1 MVREYRP
8 ADLEAVVVLFQRSVR
23 EVASRDYSPAQISA
37 WAREALGLEAGLDVW
52 EPAASS
58 FTSGMIRLRA
68 SPELM
73 TRDV

>member
-1 MVREYRP
+1 MVREYRVD
-8 ADLEAVVVLFQRSVR
+8 DLEAVVELFQRSVR

-37 WAREALGLEAGLDVW
+37 WAAEAPDLRRGPGVCER
-52 EPAASS
+52 AAYS
-58 FTSGMIRLRA
+58 FTSGMIRLRV